1 MRRQGLRAALNAIP
15 SSGSTARLQSTLST
29 SKRTA
34 HGSSAWS
41 LPQADDRLR
50 QPQDGAAE
58 VSKVIAESVAA
69 VDANPRLGG
78 VPASEP
84 EDAGITGGTRSL
96 MRRVMGLN
104 VAAKPGARRPARGL
118 APTVQAQ
125 IA

>member
-1 MRRQGLRAALNAIP
+1 MRRQRLRAALEAMP
-15 SSGSTARLQSTLST
+15 SSGSTARLPGSTS

-41 LPQADDRLR
+41 IPQADNRMS

-58 VSKVIAESVAA
+58 VSKVAAEEIGARA
-69 VDANPRLGG
+69 LRT
-78 VPASEP
+78 PASEP
-84 EDAGITGGTRSL
+84 EDARITGGTRSL

-104 VAAKPGARRPARGL
+104 VAKGPASRRPTRVI
-118 APTVQAQ
+118 APTVSAQ

>member
-1 MRRQGLRAALNAIP
+1 MRRQRLRAALEAMP
-15 SSGSTARLQSTLST
+15 SSGSTARLQGSSS

-41 LPQADDRLR
+41 IPQADNRLA

-58 VSKVIAESVAA
+58 ASKATADGYQDTNA
-69 VDANPRLGG
+69 RTLRFPG
-78 VPASEP
+78 SEP
-84 EDAGITGGTRSL
+84 EDARITGGTRSL

-104 VAAKPGARRPARGL
+104 VATRPASRRPARVVG
-118 APTVQAQ
+118 PTVQAQ

>member
-1 MRRQGLRAALNAIP
+1 MRRQRLRAALEAMP
-15 SSGSTARLQSTLST
+15 SSGSTARLQGPTS

-41 LPQADDRLR
+41 IPQADNRLV

-58 VSKVIAESVAA
+58 ISKVTADGYQ
-69 VDANPRLGG
+69 DANAFVARS
-78 VPASEP
+78 PANEP
-84 EDAGITGGTRSL
+84 EDARITGGTRSL

-104 VAAKPGARRPARGL
+104 VAARPASRRPARVV
-118 APTVQAQ
+118 APTAQAQ